1 MPVSPT
7 ADSAVAG
14 ESARPAS
21 EPVLQ
26 PGRRGFAVYVHWPF
40 CAAKCPYCDF
50 NSHVRDS
57 VDQGAWRRALL
68 AEIDHTAARIG
79 PRNVTSVF
87 FGGGTP
93 SLMQP
98 SVAAAVIERI
108 GQRWALASDTEITL
122 EANPTSAEAGKFR
135 DLAAAGVN
143 RFSLGVQALDD
154 GALAFLGRK
163 HSAGEA
169 LHALNA
175 AAAAADRW
183 SFDLIYGRPD
193 RSVDAWRAELSRAL
207 ALGADHMSLYQ
218 LTIEPGTAFHSAHAR
233 GDLKLP
239 DEDTLAD
246 LYDTTQDAME
256 AAGLPAYETSNHARP
271 GQESRHNLIY
281 WRYGEYAGIGP
292 GAHGRLIVDGARHA
306 VTRRRLPERWLAAVS
321 ADGHGTDAEAVLT
334 RENRAAE
341 MVMMALR
348 LVDGL
353 SRAEFAAEIGD
364 DPVDW
369 IGAERINRL
378 VELDLLSVTASDL
391 TVRPAGRPLLNS
403 LLAELLA

>member
-1 MPVSPT
+1 MPASPT
-7 ADSAVAG
+7 TDGAAIGVSIH
-14 ESARPAS
+14 PALA
-21 EPVLQ
+21 PALQ

-50 NSHVRDS
+50 NSHVRNG
-57 VDQGAWRRALL
+57 VDQDVWGRALL
-68 AEIDHTAARIG
+68 AEIDHTAALIG
-79 PRNVTSVF
+79 PRDVTSVF

-98 SVAAAVIERI
+98 STAAAVIERI
-108 GQRWALASDTEITL
+108 GDRWALAPGAEITL

-169 LHALNA
+169 LQALDA
-175 AAAAADRW
+175 AAAVAGRW

-193 RSVDAWRAELSRAL
+193 QTVEAWRAELDRAL
-207 ALGADHMSLYQ
+207 TLGADHMSLYQ
-218 LTIEPGTAFHSAHAR
+218 LTIEPGTAFHGAHAR

-239 DEDTLAD
+239 DEDRLAD
-246 LYDTTQDAME
+246 LYELTQDMMG
-256 AAGLPAYETSNHARP
+256 AACLPAYETSNHARS
-271 GQESRHNLIY
+271 GQESRHNLTY

-292 GAHGRLIVDGARHA
+292 GAHGRLIVDGQRHA

-321 ADGHGTDAEAVLT
+321 ADGHGTDTETALA
-334 RENRAAE
+334 REDRAAE
-341 MVMMALR
+341 MVMMTLR

-369 IGAERINRL
+369 IGADRVDRL
-378 VELDLLSVTASDL
+378 VELDLLSVTATDL
-391 TVRPAGRPLLNS
+391 VVRPAGRPLLNS